1 MTRAMRILLVD
12 DDVSIQRAVAPLLRS
27 RGYEVDVVGTGAEA
41 ASLAIDQAPDLVVLD
56 LGLPDLEGVEV
67 CRRIRKHSRMPIVIL
82 SARAGEAEKVAA
94 LDIGADDYVTKPF
107 SAEELLA
114 RIRVALRRV
123 AEAETPEPER
133 VEVGDLTIDYSRH
146 RVVRGDD
153 EIRLTPKE
161 FELLALLARN
171 ADRVLTHRAILKAI
185 WGPNAVD
192 QPEHLWVLVAQLRK
206 KIEPDPGNPRYL
218 LSEPWVGYRLASSP
232 LA

>member
-1 MTRAMRILLVD
+1 MRILLVD

-41 ASLAIDQAPDLVVLD
+41 ASAAEDHAPDLVVLD

-67 CRRIRKHSRMPIVIL
+67 CRRIRKHSKMPIVIL

-123 AEAETPEPER
+123 AEAETPELER

-232 LA
+232 LS